1 MLRNGAKAVVWTG
14 KPLSKGD
21 KDTPSNKVFVLERD
35 AAGDAWTW
43 TRMQFVMG
51 DKPSFRSKAACCL
64 LPDGISVLVHGG
76 LDEDTGA
83 VLGDAF
89 ILDTRL
95 WEWSRAPKR
104 VETAFGARAGHSL
117 ALVRDGDARMLLAF
131 GGRGADGLTERAD
144 LAKVVVDERTFK
156 ACAVPPRTSAVF

>member
-1 MLRNGAKAVVWTG
+1 MDLDADAVRHGRQAVVPEQG
-14 KPLSKGD
+14 GLLP
-21 KDTPSNKVFVLERD
+21 
-35 AAGDAWTW
+35 AAG
-43 TRMQFVMG
+43 RHLRLG
-51 DKPSFRSKAACCL
+51 P
-64 LPDGISVLVHGG
+64 GG

-117 ALVRDGDARMLLAF
+117 VCVRDGDARMLLAF